1 MIEVVKELIKRK
13 RLLDGVY
20 KVILGYSG
28 GPDSTFLREVLFCE
42 KVEIIFAYF
51 NHNLRNDSE
60 KEEEFVKKEAKRLNL
75 ELRVDGK
82 NVRKYCDINSFSI
95 EEGARI
101 LRMNYLR
108 KVKNKESADVIALGH
123 NLDDQVENFFI
134 RLIRGSGFG
143 LSSMRY
149 REEDILRPLLSLRK
163 KNIIE
168 YLDSNNIP
176 YYEDPS
182 NRDLSYLRNKIR
194 AELIPIVED
203 IKSDSIKCIERSI
216 ENIKDMENAL
226 NKNINDIH
234 IDKYPNHIEVDRKKF
249 EQLKQSEKFL
259 LFSKILSFFDKRK
272 ELKRAHIES
281 LPKEGIVELSDS
293 LIELTKDKV
302 IITIKGE
309 HSEKELPVDGRLSFG
324 DFLLTTNTIKK
335 IDDTSKDGCE
345 YFDLD
350 MLELPLKV
358 RVRKRGDNIISFGSK
373 NKKKLK
379 DIFINEKI
387 PRILRDLWPVV
398 CDRKGVILIPG
409 LRRSNRAGISEKT
422 KKIIQIKY
430 KEVKNG
436 K

>member
-1 MIEVVKELIKRK
+1 MIEVVKELIERK
-13 RLLDGVY
+13 ELIDGVQ

-28 GPDSTFLREVLFCE
+28 GPDSTFLREVLSYE
-42 KVEIIFAYF
+42 KVGIILAYF

-60 KEEEFVKKEAKRLNL
+60 KEEEFVEKEANRLNL
-75 ELRVDGK
+75 ELRVEGGDVK
-82 NVRKYCDINSFSI
+82 KYCDSNALSI
-95 EEGARI
+95 EEGARL

-108 KVKNKESADVIALGH
+108 KVKKEESADMIALGH

-134 RLIRGSGFG
+134 RLMRGSGFG

-149 REEDILRPLLSLRK
+149 RKDDILRPLLSIRK

-168 YLDSNNIP
+168 YLDENNIP

-182 NRDLSYLRNKIR
+182 NKDLRYLRNKIR
-194 AELIPIVED
+194 LELIPVIES
-203 IKSDSIKCIERSI
+203 IKGDSIKCILRSI
-216 ENIKDMENAL
+216 ENIKEMEEAL
-226 NKNINDIH
+226 KKNINDIH
-234 IDKYPNHIEVDRKKF
+234 FDKYPNHIEVDRENF
-249 EQLKQSEKFL
+249 EQLEQSEKFL
-259 LFSKILSFFDKRK
+259 FFSKMLSFFDKKK
-272 ELKRAHIES
+272 ELKRAHVED
-281 LPKEGIVELSDS
+281 LPEKGIIELSHS
-293 LIELTKDKV
+293 LIELTKDKLILTV
-302 IITIKGE
+302 KQE

-324 DFLLTTNTIKK
+324 DFLITTQTIEK

-350 MLELPLKV
+350 KLELPLKV

-387 PRILRDLWPVV
+387 PRTLRDLWPVL

-409 LRRSNRAGISEKT
+409 LRRSNRAIISNKT

-436 K
+436 R